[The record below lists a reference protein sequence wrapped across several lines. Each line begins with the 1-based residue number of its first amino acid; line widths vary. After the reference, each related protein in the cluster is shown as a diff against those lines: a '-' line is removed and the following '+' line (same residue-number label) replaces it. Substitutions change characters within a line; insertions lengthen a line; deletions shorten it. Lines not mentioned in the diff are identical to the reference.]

1 MLVGSRYERS
11 HATRRNGKVV
21 VRPTRNESGM
31 PCYSSPAA
39 PVHVNVGSGGAG
51 ELGNFKGKPVLT
63 YLAGAPWSAARLTS
77 GYGYVQVTV
86 NKLRAAGDGEP
97 MERLICQYIDVGE
110 QRWQAWEQR
119 TGAVQPESVADAFA
133 IEKRSVG

>member
-110 QRWQAWEQR
+110 QRWQAWEAG
-119 TGAVQPESVADAFA
+119 GAAA
-133 IEKRSVG
+133 RCR

>member
-1 MLVGSRYERS
+1 
-11 HATRRNGKVV
+11 
-21 VRPTRNESGM
+21 M

-86 NKLRAAGDGEP
+86 NKLRAARDGEP